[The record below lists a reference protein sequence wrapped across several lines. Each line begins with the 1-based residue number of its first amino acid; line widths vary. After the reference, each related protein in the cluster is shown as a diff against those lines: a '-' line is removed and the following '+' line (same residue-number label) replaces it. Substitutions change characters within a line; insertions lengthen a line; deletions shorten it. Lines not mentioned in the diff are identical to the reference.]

1 MGSAWVRA
9 AMLKAQSAQ
18 VFAAACYRILAI
30 TGSLPR
36 ANAPAR
42 ELVAASF
49 SSGSEPQAG
58 LNSAPSR
65 SMACMI
71 TESFRARATRACRMV
86 DRLAMAKAQSFSFS
100 GAL

>member
-1 MGSAWVRA
+1 MGSARFRA
-9 AMLKAQSAQ
+9 AMLKAQLAVMSAST
-18 VFAAACYRILAI
+18 CYRIDAI
-30 TGSLPR
+30 TGSLPG

-49 SSGSEPQAG
+49 LFPFQAG

-71 TESFRARATRACRMV
+71 TASLRARATRACRMV
-86 DRLAMAKAQSFSFS
+86 DRLAMAKAQSFSFR